1 MCVYS
6 AELCLTMAIQRAL
19 EGTLSGRPATGTPV
33 GAWRFGAFS
42 VELDRAH
49 GVLVGELLQDALED
63 LALVGLLALQVVE

>member
-1 MCVYS
+1 
-6 AELCLTMAIQRAL
+6 
-19 EGTLSGRPATGTPV
+19 LSDRPVTGTPV